1 MATITPK
8 GEYKMAEEATKEMVE
23 ENTPKKAMFM
33 NRPYSQEERIKRD
46 EEELARLVEEQKG
59 ESETSEEETPSEKEP
74 TSAEEKTFKKR
85 YGDLRRHTQEKE
97 KQFQKQL
104 DDMKEQLAKATK
116 KEMKLPKSDE
126 DIEAWATEYPDV
138 AKIVETIAM
147 KKAREQS
154 LELESRIQKIDE
166 MSIEAQKDK
175 AEAELLRLHPDFTDI
190 RDSDEFHDW
199 ADEQPKWVQDALYE
213 NNNDARSAA
222 RAIDLYKADTGIGK
236 ETKTKSNKS
245 AAMEVGTKT
254 TKTKVD
260 TTESGKKILES
271 QVQKMSTAQYEKQ
284 ADTIMEAIRSGN
296 FVYDISGSAR

>member
-1 MATITPK
+1 
-8 GEYKMAEEATKEMVE
+8 MVE
-23 ENTPKKAMFM
+23 DATPKKAMFM
-33 NRPYSQEERIKRD
+33 NRPYSQEERVKRD

-59 ESETSEEETPSEKEP
+59 TEETSEEETPSEEEP
-74 TSAEEKTFKKR
+74 TNAEEKTFKKR
-85 YGDLRRHTQEKE
+85 YGDLRRHTQDKE

-147 KKAREQS
+147 KKAKEQS

-166 MSIEAQKDK
+166 MSVEAKKEK
-175 AEAELLRLHPDFTDI
+175 AEAELMKIHPDFNDI
-190 RDSDEFHDW
+190 RDSDDFHDW

-213 NNNDARSAA
+213 NDNDARSAA
-222 RAIDLYKADTGIGK
+222 RAIDLYKSDKGIGK
-236 ETKTKSNKS
+236 EIKTKSDKG

-260 TTESGKKILES
+260 ATDSGKKILES
-271 QVQKMSTAQYEKQ
+271 SVQKMSAQQYEKQ

-296 FVYDISGSAR
+296 FVYDVSGSAR